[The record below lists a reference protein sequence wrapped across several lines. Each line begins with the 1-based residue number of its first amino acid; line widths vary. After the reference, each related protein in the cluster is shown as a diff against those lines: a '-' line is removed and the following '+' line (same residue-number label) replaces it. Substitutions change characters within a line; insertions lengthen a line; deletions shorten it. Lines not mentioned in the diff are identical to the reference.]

1 MKLLA
6 STLATVAFGYAA
18 DELCPSNFDGTDAN
32 SGCYTQVGTW
42 NADTN
47 NADQISCNMSNPA
60 CLVVEC
66 SGTKMKATLRYD
78 LFQINEKHATPF
90 GAQLQAGTREL
101 VYNDKVLSEGG
112 SCGYS
117 VDHASETVT
126 LDWDYTACQ
135 MSPTID
141 EATDELVFTMA
152 LSSPGNAPGIEDIE
166 FYVDTDV
173 TAQCKYPTKI
183 MLEHAFWVNQEDTD
197 VNGDNTGVFN
207 SLFACEFFNDASYE
221 QEIGDKNI
229 VNMGKPIYG
238 KARALLEMPGLKYT
252 LTGVVVSDASTPPQ
266 VTGADGEAKSFNV
279 IGPVEDDKVKMSDD
293 VEAKWEN
300 QSTGSAPTEPG
311 ADIDFSYL
319 SFGFED
325 LGHQNKLKVQCDI
338 KVEKGCDV
346 KNAFRI
352 HYKSDSISIHEDAT
366 GDLPDV
372 YFNDF
377 NPSSLKISGGELQHE
392 SQYSTDYVEFSPC
405 DPVTVMLK
413 ASSGDAVL
421 LEKMEVEVC
430 DRRACAA
437 GDSLDDCPGNC
448 NTVDVLPAKSAII
461 DEPTEHASFW
471 FDALDVNDNNKDHCH
486 KTTYSAKD
494 ICGFTAYSLH
504 KLTPD
509 GEKGGDRICHTEA
522 HFELSLA
529 LMDASV
535 APLTRDLPACT
546 LESQTWTP

>member
-18 DELCPSNFDGTDAN
+18 DDLCPSNFDGSNAA
-32 SGCYTQVGTW
+32 SGCYTQDGTW
-42 NADTN
+42 NAD
-47 NADQISCNMSNPA
+47 DSEPEQISCNMSNPA
-60 CLVVEC
+60 CLVVDC
-66 SGTKMKATLRYD
+66 FGTKMKATLRWD
-78 LFQINEKHATPF
+78 LFQTNEKHATPF
-90 GAQLQAGTREL
+90 GAQLQAGIREL
-101 VYNDKVLSEGG
+101 VYNDKVLSEGAP
-112 SCGYS
+112 CGYS
-117 VDHASETVT
+117 VDNASETVT
-126 LDWDYTACQ
+126 LEWDFTACQ
-135 MSPTID
+135 MTPTID

-166 FYVDTDV
+166 FYVDTAV
-173 TAQCKYPTKI
+173 TAECKYPTSI
-183 MLEHAFWVNQEDTD
+183 TLEHAFWVNQEDTD
-197 VNGDNTGVFN
+197 AAGDNTGVFN
-207 SLFACEFFNDASYE
+207 ALFACEFFNDATYE

-252 LTGVVVSDASTPPQ
+252 LTGVVVSDAS
-266 VTGADGEAKSFNV
+266 GKLDGPGGVPKSFDV
-279 IGPVEDDKVKMSDD
+279 IGPANGPVIPMSTD
-293 VEAKWEN
+293 VEAQWGG
-300 QSTGSAPTEPG
+300 SSGSAPTEPG
-311 ADIDFSYL
+311 SDIDFSYL

-325 LGHQNKLKVQCDI
+325 LGHQNKQKVQCNI

-346 KNAFRI
+346 NNAFRI
-352 HYKSDSISIHEDAT
+352 HYESDSKSIHEDAT

-377 NPSSLKISGGELQHE
+377 NAGSLKISGAKLEHE
-392 SQYSTDYVEFSPC
+392 SNFSTDFVEFSPC

-461 DEPTEHASFW
+461 DEPADHSSFW

-486 KTTYSAKD
+486 KTTYSANN

-504 KLTPD
+504 KFENGTS
-509 GEKGGDRICHTEA
+509 GGDRICHTEA

-529 LMDASV
+529 LIDASV
-535 APLTRDLPACT
+535 APLTRDLPICSK
-546 LESQTWTP
+546 ESQTWTGN